1 MSGYDDDRAYE
12 AEVPAEAPQDEQSG
26 EEALQAEPPRHGEPH
41 DEPSREEPSRE
52 EPSQE
57 RFEVRG
63 EDLITKVKELVREG
77 NIRRIIIENEKGEIL
92 VEIPLTIGVV
102 GAVLLPVWAAI
113 GAIAAV
119 ATRCTIRVERR
130 GESGDE

>member
-1 MSGYDDDRAYE
+1 MNEHDDDRVNEDE
-12 AEVPAEAPQDEQSG
+12 AIGETAGEEQSHEERPQG
-26 EEALQAEPPRHGEPH
+26 ET
-41 DEPSREEPSRE
+41 DES
-52 EPSQE
+52 
-57 RFEVRG
+57 FEVRG
-63 EDLITKVKELVREG
+63 EDLIGKIKELVREG
-77 NIRRIIIENEKGEIL
+77 NIRRIIIENEKGETF

-119 ATRCTIRVERR
+119 ATRCTIKVERK